1 MGAVGIA
8 VAFVADAD
16 PIFAFFVA
24 VAGSWCG
31 IDTGGLADFMA
42 FFIVTDGGRAGGTFW
57 LENAET
63 GGGTF
68 IVVCG
73 ALAIAVTGSCTTGAF
88 EALFA
93 GVACFVF
100 K

>member
-1 MGAVGIA
+1 MGAVGIT
-8 VAFVADAD
+8 VAFVSNAD
-16 PIFAFFVA
+16 PILAFFVA
-24 VAGSWCG
+24 FAGGWCG
-31 IDTGGLADFMA
+31 IDTGSLADFMA
-42 FFIVTDGGRAGGTFW
+42 FFIVTDGGRAGGAFW

-63 GGGTF
+63 GDTD

>member
-1 MGAVGIA
+1 MGTVCIA

-57 LENAET
+57 LENTET
-63 GGGTF
+63 GDTD

-73 ALAIAVTGSCTTGAF
+73 ALAIAVTGSCTTGTF
-88 EALFA
+88 DALFA
-93 GVACFVF
+93 GIACFVF